1 MNKNI
6 RDIKAENITAGTIN
20 AGRVKILSD
29 GILVKGD
36 NIILK

>member
-6 RDIKAENITAGTIN
+6 RDIKAENITSGTLN
-20 AGRVKILSD
+20 AGHIKILSD

-36 NIILK
+36 NIIFK